1 MHKQRFKQL
10 YRLAHGG
17 DVVAKADLWLEF
29 GFAYDHD
36 PLPVFMQ
43 EPLIVAG
50 VGDPGS
56 GGTPAS
62 VTNPPAP
69 SLCPFVPSCGQQN
82 PSAPS
87 SDLGRL
93 SSDSSMSSVVK
104 NKTSSPEREL
114 PCK

>member
-1 MHKQRFKQL
+1 M
-10 YRLAHGG
+10 
-17 DVVAKADLWLEF
+17 VAKADLWLEF
-29 GFAYDHD
+29 EFAFDHD
-36 PLPVFMQ
+36 PSPAFMQ
-43 EPLIVAG
+43 DSPVVAG
-50 VGDPGS
+50 VADPGS

-87 SDLGRL
+87 SDLSRL
-93 SSDSSMSSVVK
+93 SSYSSMSSVVK

-114 PCK
+114 PCE